1 MAIPD
6 ALAQLTNLQHLDLGA
21 TSCQPNGKPRF
32 AAAMRSKLVVT
43 EIELLEVG
51 ELGERIRNRRQLVAT
66 EIEGRAEESARFINS
81 LVRRQ

>member
-6 ALAQLTNLQHLDLGA
+6 ALAQLTNLQHIDLGA

-43 EIELLEVG
+43 EIE
-51 ELGERIRNRRQLVAT
+51 
-66 EIEGRAEESARFINS
+66 GRAEESARFINS